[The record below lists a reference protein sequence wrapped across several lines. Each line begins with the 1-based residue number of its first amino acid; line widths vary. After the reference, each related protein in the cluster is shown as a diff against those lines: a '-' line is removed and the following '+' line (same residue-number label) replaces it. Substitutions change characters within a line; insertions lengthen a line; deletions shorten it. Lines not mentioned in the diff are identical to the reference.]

1 MKTGAVVLIAVCA
14 LGVGFF
20 FGKKE
25 TAPEYHVPTSYLYRE
40 DADTTSSE
48 DLTMEHEAKLDELR
62 EQLEAARDSA
72 EEAHNSAQSAAF
84 NANMDWIK
92 SGRVEDMIRMND
104 AEDAAAKAQDSVDE
118 LEDAINNTDR

>member
-1 MKTGAVVLIAVCA
+1 MKTGVFVLIAACA

-20 FGKKE
+20 LGKKE
-25 TAPEYHVPTSYLYRE
+25 AAPESYVSTSYLYSK

-48 DLTMEHEAKLDELR
+48 DLAMEHEAKLDELR
-62 EQLEAARDSA
+62 EQLETARDSA
-72 EEAHNSAQSAAF
+72 EQARNSAKSAAF

-104 AEDAAAKAQDSVDE
+104 AEDVATKAQNSADE